1 MSGRHFYLDDTK
13 DRVAR
18 QITEIE
24 RTTSAE
30 LVVVVRPA
38 SGHYRHIDYLFGM
51 AFLFAGLLIFL
62 FHPAPF
68 RQDLFPLEALMLFAL
83 GTALSANVP
92 ALRRSLTARAFQRGA
107 VEVAARASMLSA
119 GVTRTRERTGVLVYV
134 SLFER
139 QVEVVVDS
147 GLDRVSEDPAYAL
160 ARGDLERAV
169 HPPDVDAFLR
179 GLSAL
184 GRVLSAHRPL
194 DSRDV
199 DELPN
204 AMHVS

>member
-18 QITEIE
+18 EITELE

-30 LVVVVRPA
+30 VVVVVRPA
-38 SGHYRHIDYLFGM
+38 SGYYRHVDYLVGT
-51 AFLFAGLLIFL
+51 AFLFFGLLVFL

-68 RQDLFPLEALMLFAL
+68 RQDLFPLEALFLFVV
-83 GTALSANVP
+83 GSTLSANVP
-92 ALRRSLTARAFQRGA
+92 DLRRSLTGRAFRRAA
-107 VEVAARASMLSA
+107 VEGAARAAMFSA
-119 GVTRTRERTGVLVYV
+119 GVTRTRSRTGVLVYV

-139 QVEVVVDS
+139 EVEVVVDV
-147 GLDRVSEDPAYAL
+147 GLDAVTRDPAYPGVLGAL
-160 ARGDLERAV
+160 ESAV
-169 HPPDVDAFLR
+169 RPPDVEAFLR
-179 GLSAL
+179 GLAAL
-184 GRVLSAHRPL
+184 GRVLAAHCPY
-194 DSRDV
+194 DSGDI